1 MHDNLPDSARA
12 CMQVLY
18 AYLNGDETLEAALTA
33 WRTMP
38 LIDSDDD
45 EETVLDEA
53 ALFGID
59 RESLHAEHQARL
71 AVLLERLDEAP
82 DTV

>member
-1 MHDNLPDSARA
+1 
-12 CMQVLY
+12 
-18 AYLNGDETLEAALTA
+18 
-33 WRTMP
+33 MP
-38 LIDSDDD
+38 LIDGDED

-59 RESLHAEHQARL
+59 RESLHVEQQARL

>member
-1 MHDNLPDSARA
+1 MHDNLPDSTRA

-18 AYLNGDETLEAALTA
+18 AYLNGEETLEAALAA

-38 LIDSDDD
+38 LIDQDDD

-59 RESLHAEHQARL
+59 RDVLHEEQQARL

>member
-1 MHDNLPDSARA
+1 
-12 CMQVLY
+12 MQVLY

>member
-1 MHDNLPDSARA
+1 
-12 CMQVLY
+12 MQVLY
-18 AYLNGDETLEAALTA
+18 AYLNGEETLEAALTA

-38 LIDSDDD
+38 LIDSDED

-59 RESLHAEHQARL
+59 RESLHAEQQARL

>member
-1 MHDNLPDSARA
+1 
-12 CMQVLY
+12 MQVLY
-18 AYLNGDETLEAALTA
+18 AYLNGEETLEAALTA

-38 LIDSDDD
+38 LIDGDED

-59 RESLHAEHQARL
+59 RESLHVEQQARL

>member
-1 MHDNLPDSARA
+1 ME
-12 CMQVLY
+12 VLF

-38 LIDSDDD
+38 LIDSDED

-59 RESLHAEHQARL
+59 RESLHAEQQARL